1 MEGNAG
7 GAGVP
12 CNHVWSNRVSIIQ
25 QDWLDAHKVELD
37 SVPVRKRDHSHPYAC
52 GTGPAGQTCGTCSKL
67 CRVHYHDK
75 TYRKCHVLMKHW
87 SHGGATDIR
96 RKDPAC
102 KSWEPR
108 VEKVE
113 LATTRH
119 RSPHVNY

>member
-1 MEGNAG
+1 MLTR
-7 GAGVP
+7 
-12 CNHVWSNRVSIIQ
+12 WSLTPYLSVSAIT
-25 QDWLDAHKVELD
+25 ATRTH
-37 SVPVRKRDHSHPYAC
+37 A

-96 RKDPAC
+96 CKDPAC

-113 LATTRH
+113 VGDDAPSVAARQLLSYTSKH
-119 RSPHVNY
+119 G